1 MGIQKDGPLLRRG
14 ALFGSKC
21 IWCICTF
28 VDFVFVYFYICIISF
43 HVFASTQKN
52 GSLLSRRAPFALSGA
67 NPLNL
72 SMAAIL
78 SSQGGNETV
87 ALRRSLLGDNI
98 PVIYQSTLSKHLKG
112 LNFQIYLIFPDIF
125 DEPHQSILQDDS
137 DGEAPASSDRLPLGR
152 LHEEPPWAE
161 KLRAGKP
168 KSSQF

>member
-1 MGIQKDGPLLRRG
+1 MYLHQHRRM
-14 ALFGSKC
+14 ARYSAEEHHL
-21 IWCICTF
+21 
-28 VDFVFVYFYICIISF
+28 V
-43 HVFASTQKN
+43 A
-52 GSLLSRRAPFALSGA
+52 ALSGA

-98 PVIYQSTLSKHLKG
+98 PVIYQSTHSKHLKG
-112 LNFQIYLIFPDIF
+112 LNFQIYLSKLHIFADIF

-137 DGEAPASSDRLPLGR
+137 DGEAPASSDRLPLGQ